1 MATSAWPVCIRP
13 MQEVTAWLAEM
24 QAMVT
29 VWPGVESG
37 KPSKSEKVL
46 DQYATLA
53 RVRRYLSKATC
64 SESSLLGNVGGANL
78 LLNRAGAQVIHL
90 YSKWAV

>member
-1 MATSAWPVCIRP
+1 

-37 KPSKSEKVL
+37 KPGKKSEKILWKPSKSEKVVE
-46 DQYATLA
+46 Q
-53 RVRRYLSKATC
+53 
-64 SESSLLGNVGGANL
+64 GNL
-78 LLNRAGAQVIHL
+78 Q
-90 YSKWAV
+90 